1 MYFRLAAG
9 PLTAFAY
16 KESNFSFYCF
26 QVKRGVFL
34 GVLVTPNI
42 KVCCP
47 MGMTESIA
55 VIPILPVGIPPT
67 VKARPHL
74 LLGDAHINEFAFGND
89 DVELRQPRIS
99 QAGKLGRTLFGVK
112 AQLEML
118 GTTYF
123 HVRKSTTARAVADG
137 SYLPRAF
144 WSFHSLFTTHH
155 SLLTNVPFSL
165 TKSVSSVSPSAG
177 YERIG

>member
-34 GVLVTPNI
+34 GVLVAPNVE
-42 KVCCP
+42 VCFRMC
-47 MGMTESIA
+47 MTESVT
-55 VIPILPVGIPPT
+55 VIPILPVGIPAT

-74 LLGDAHINEFAFGND
+74 LLGNTHINEFAFSND
-89 DVELRQPRIS
+89 DVELREVRIS
-99 QAGKLGRTLFGVK
+99 QTRKLGRAPLGVE

-118 GTTYF
+118 GATYF

-155 SLLTNVPFSL
+155 SLLTNVPFFH
-165 TKSVSSVSPSAG
+165 
-177 YERIG
+177 